1 MTGLALRV
9 SVPKWNVESEL
20 GYKPITTFWE
30 DFSIADKFGNEAVND
45 TFKRAFTEWKGNY
58 AYLTEMVM
66 VLNHKI
72 WQWYKKN
79 ILLAKLYN
87 QLYDMAAEYA
97 VNNLKGEELDYFIVS
112 LTNKGNGEANHLSI
126 TKLQNGNKI

>member
-1 MTGLALRV
+1 MLCCIGAGICFEAYANRKRPKTTSVYLEKKMTVKGPR
-9 SVPKWNVESEL
+9 SVMP
-20 GYKPITTFWE
+20 PINAVLSP
-30 DFSIADKFGNEAVND
+30 DGNTITLYSPENCD
-45 TFKRAFTEWKGNY
+45 RAFVTISGNGT
-58 AYLTEMVM
+58 YLTEMVM

-97 VNNLKGEELDYFIVS
+97 ENNLKGEELDYYYR
-112 LTNKGNGEANHLSI
+112 I
-126 TKLQNGNKI
+126 TD

>member
-20 GYKPITTFWE
+20 GYRPITTFWE

-66 VLNHKI
+66 GLNHKI

-79 ILLAKLYN
+79 
-87 QLYDMAAEYA
+87 
-97 VNNLKGEELDYFIVS
+97 NLKGEELDYYY
-112 LTNKGNGEANHLSI
+112 SI
-126 TKLQNGNKI
+126 TD

>member
-87 QLYDMAAEYA
+87 QFYDMAAEYA
-97 VNNLKGEELDYFIVS
+97 ENNLKGEELDYYYR
-112 LTNKGNGEANHLSI
+112 I
-126 TKLQNGNKI
+126 TD

>member
-45 TFKRAFTEWKGNY
+45 TFKRKRLRVYT
-58 AYLTEMVM
+58 LP
-66 VLNHKI
+66 
-72 WQWYKKN
+72 
-79 ILLAKLYN
+79 
-87 QLYDMAAEYA
+87 
-97 VNNLKGEELDYFIVS
+97 FIVKV
-112 LTNKGNGEANHLSI
+112 LTFAP
-126 TKLQNGNKI
+126 

>member
-20 GYKPITTFWE
+20 GYRPITTFWE

-79 ILLAKLYN
+79 
-87 QLYDMAAEYA
+87 
-97 VNNLKGEELDYFIVS
+97 NLKGEELDYYY
-112 LTNKGNGEANHLSI
+112 SI
-126 TKLQNGNKI
+126 TD

>member
-30 DFSIADKFGNEAVND
+30 DFSIADKFGNGAVND

-97 VNNLKGEELDYFIVS
+97 ENNLKGEELDYYY
-112 LTNKGNGEANHLSI
+112 SI
-126 TKLQNGNKI
+126 TD

>member
-45 TFKRAFTEWKGNY
+45 TLKRAFTEWKGNY

-66 VLNHKI
+66 VSI
-72 WQWYKKN
+72 R
-79 ILLAKLYN
+79 
-87 QLYDMAAEYA
+87 
-97 VNNLKGEELDYFIVS
+97 F
-112 LTNKGNGEANHLSI
+112 GNGIRRTFFLPNSTTSCMIWLLSMPR
-126 TKLQNGNKI
+126 TT

>member
-1 MTGLALRV
+1 MTGLALRA

-58 AYLTEMVM
+58 AYLTEMVNFTDQTATLD
-66 VLNHKI
+66 VSDLDCGVYLI
-72 WQWYKKN
+72 TV
-79 ILLAKLYN
+79 
-87 QLYDMAAEYA
+87 EY
-97 VNNLKGEELDYFIVS
+97 E
-112 LTNKGNGEANHLSI
+112 NGTIYTGQIEF
-126 TKLQNGNKI
+126 TE

>member
-30 DFSIADKFGNEAVND
+30 DFSIADKLGNEAVND

-97 VNNLKGEELDYFIVS
+97 ENNLKGEELDYYYR
-112 LTNKGNGEANHLSI
+112 I
-126 TKLQNGNKI
+126 TD

>member
-30 DFSIADKFGNEAVND
+30 DFSIADKFGNDAVSD
-45 TFKRAFTEWKGNY
+45 TFRRAFNEWKGNY

-72 WQWYKKN
+72 WQWYEKN
-79 ILLAKLYN
+79 DLLAKLYN
-87 QLYDMAAEYA
+87 KLYDMAADYA
-97 VNNLKGEELDYFIVS
+97 VNNLKGEQLDYYYR
-112 LTNKGNGEANHLSI
+112 I
-126 TKLQNGNKI
+126 TD